1 MNRFV
6 SSFLLFCMLH
16 CCGVAQE
23 YINLSVDNDLY
34 FGYDWY
40 YSSGIFVSTGKQIK
54 EAETQD
60 DFPKKYRHW
69 TFGQEIYTPSKR
81 YTRNVHQFDYP
92 YGGWIFIA
100 RSFEKY
106 KDPFS
111 AWGYS
116 IKAGMTGEASLAPLF
131 QNLYHRHILDLPEVA
146 WEQPLPQR
154 FHLNLNGSH
163 RKRLAV
169 ANRVAFLYEFF
180 ANMGT
185 QRMAMG
191 GRMGLLLGPS
201 DALSFL
207 GNQFETQRKGYGVY
221 LGTRQEY
228 RFHDFMISGSLF
240 DDEAPFVLSSIP
252 YKNSLEIGFAY
263 YSPKWRFLT
272 IFNSVSKDNDLQSYT
287 RHPYLNLTIGRIF

>member
-1 MNRFV
+1 
-6 SSFLLFCMLH
+6 
-16 CCGVAQE
+16 
-23 YINLSVDNDLY
+23 
-34 FGYDWY
+34 
-40 YSSGIFVSTGKQIK
+40 
-54 EAETQD
+54 
-60 DFPKKYRHW
+60 
-69 TFGQEIYTPSKR
+69 
-81 YTRNVHQFDYP
+81 
-92 YGGWIFIA
+92 
-100 RSFEKY
+100 
-106 KDPFS
+106 
-111 AWGYS
+111 
-116 IKAGMTGEASLAPLF
+116 
-131 QNLYHRHILDLPEVA
+131 
-146 WEQPLPQR
+146 
-154 FHLNLNGSH
+154 
-163 RKRLAV
+163 V

-207 GNQFETQRKGYGVY
+207 GNPFETHRKGYGVY

-272 IFNSVSKDNDLQSYT
+272 IFNSVSKDNDLQSYA